1 MRRQTNVVGV
11 VSILVLAVVALGGLT
26 AGVGV
31 LLQSGATTTGAE
43 QTAATFGSAIMP
55 AETVGTTV
63 SDIPVENG
71 TLYSTQRHVRIIN
84 GDQASFE
91 PGTQTVTIVEQIR
104 TDGLVYKTETQ
115 TVVVHGGAV
124 LYATDGR
131 PRVYRPPPIM
141 ADTESR
147 IIRVGVSQRQLSEF
161 QRSVTGSE
169 TIRIQTTVTHRRQS
183 FGNGSY
189 YIAIET
195 DYPQVWARQL
205 RERGGTIVATR
216 VRFEGDHAD
225 SVVVQFPNTTE
236 LRVTRHAMD
245 IEVSAG

>member
-1 MRRQTNVVGV
+1 MRRRTNIAGV
-11 VSILVLAVVALGGLT
+11 MSILVLAVVALGGLT

-43 QTAATFGSAIMP
+43 QTAAAFGSAIMP

-84 GDQASFE
+84 GEQARFE
-91 PGTQTVTIVEQIR
+91 PGTQTVTVVEQIR

-124 LYATDGR
+124 LYATDGQ
-131 PRVYRPPPIM
+131 PRVYRPPPIV
-141 ADTESR
+141 ADSESNIVR
-147 IIRVGVSQRQLSEF
+147 IGVAQRTLSEL
-161 QRSVTGSE
+161 QRAVAAANTV
-169 TIRIQTTVTHRRQS
+169 RIQTTVTHRRQN
-183 FGNGSY
+183 FENGSY

-216 VRFEGDHAD
+216 ARFEGDHAD

-236 LRVTRHAMD
+236 LRVTRHVLD
-245 IEVSAG
+245 IEVTAR